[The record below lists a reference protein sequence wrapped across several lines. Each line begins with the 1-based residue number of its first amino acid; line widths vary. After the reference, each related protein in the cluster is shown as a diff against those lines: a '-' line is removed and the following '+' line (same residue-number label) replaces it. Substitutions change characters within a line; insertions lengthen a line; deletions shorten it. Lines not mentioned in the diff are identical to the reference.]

1 MSDSSQGSGWWL
13 ASDGKWYPPEPVVSA
28 PFPVVGPPEASP
40 PPQARPPHPRPPEV
54 HPPGYYPTAL
64 PYVGG
69 GTGPQP
75 VPDRAPRPVPGMPS
89 SNRAGHGRLRLLGPT
104 VLVIGAVVLL
114 AVGAGSA
121 VGIGYALK
129 GSPPPGGASRKAAPD
144 TGAGGPS
151 PSTSTASPKGMGAV
165 PPTTGPAPSSAA
177 TSSAPPPGSQ
187 TGPPGNMVTQ
197 SVTQDVLAT
206 TWAGF
211 AHAMVSDDRASL
223 STYTTPSALNDS
235 IATLD
240 CGCLPGPMTY
250 STTAISNP
258 TERSYPLSFMAG
270 LSGLGYNQV
279 SQTWWVVFTKA
290 SAATPWVVAFFASY
304 AVGGGLDGMTS
315 SSSASPIAVQ
325 YPLEAAPQD
334 YVDYFQHLDTTQDP
348 GSGAPT
354 GFAQNN
360 MLNTEVNN
368 TTRIDAERSADG
380 LKETYT
386 HTVDQVSPVF
396 AQVVDGSVYGAM
408 ECFSVKMTDD
418 VTSADGS
425 PIVQPA
431 DQGAWGYRVPP
442 GSYSS
447 LDFSE
452 EHVGCVEE
460 SATSGVTLTSD
471 SGGSYAIATT
481 PSG

>member
-1 MSDSSQGSGWWL
+1 M
-13 ASDGKWYPPEPVVSA
+13 
-28 PFPVVGPPEASP
+28 
-40 PPQARPPHPRPPEV
+40 ARPI
-54 HPPGYYPTAL
+54 
-64 PYVGG
+64 GG
-69 GTGPQP
+69 DGTGPHP
-75 VPDRAPRPVPGMPS
+75 SPGHAPRPVPEIPS
-89 SNRAGHGRLRLLGPT
+89 PERAPGGRLRLLAPS

-129 GSPPPGGASRKAAPD
+129 GSPTR
-144 TGAGGPS
+144 AGGTRPTPPAPGAATS
-151 PSTSTASPKGMGAV
+151 SQPTSTTAPNGTGVA
-165 PPTTGPAPSSAA
+165 PPTTGPAPAGAA
-177 TSSAPPPGSQ
+177 PTSGPPPGSQ
-187 TGPPGNMVTQ
+187 TGPPGNLVTA
-197 SVTQDVLAT
+197 SVAQDVLAT

-223 STYTTPSALNDS
+223 GAYTTPSALNDS

-250 STTAISNP
+250 TTTAISNP
-258 TERSYPLSFMAG
+258 TESSYPLSFMAG

-290 SAATPWVVAFFASY
+290 NADTPWVVAFFASY
-304 AVGGGLDGMTS
+304 AVGGGLDGFTS
-315 SSSASPIAVQ
+315 SSSASPIAVR
-325 YPLEAAPQD
+325 YPLQAAPQD
-334 YVDYFQHLDTTQDP
+334 YVDFFQHLDTTQDP

-360 MLNTEVNN
+360 MLTTEVS
-368 TTRIDAERSADG
+368 TTSRIDAERSADG
-380 LKETYT
+380 LRETYT

-396 AQVVDGSVYGAM
+396 AQVVNGSVYGAM

-425 PIVQPA
+425 PVVQPA

-452 EHVGCVEE
+452 EHAACVEE

-471 SGGSYAIATT
+471 SGGTYAIAMT
-481 PSG
+481 PSR